1 MWQNTKSKERNK
13 SATGPAKTRHDTIL
27 SAVEQRFLTHVY
39 GPKICAGATESEI
52 AVALQEHVI
61 DPLCASSEHGK
72 LSNSTIL
79 QALYYLTEQCHIQW
93 DKP

>member
-1 MWQNTKSKERNK
+1 M
-13 SATGPAKTRHDTIL
+13 RHDTIL

-39 GPKICAGATESEI
+39 GPIICAGASESEI
-52 AVALQEHVI
+52 AAALQEHVI
-61 DPLCASSEHGK
+61 DPLCASTEHGT
-72 LSNSTIL
+72 LTNSTIL